1 MSLLASDLGGN
12 MCVNEQSTT
21 KCGYEKGGIKG
32 LYDSRGVWESFF
44 FLARVFPIVRE
55 LIFTVVV

>member
-1 MSLLASDLGGN
+1 MLTNNQARN
-12 MCVNEQSTT
+12 MG
-21 KCGYEKGGIKG
+21 KDGDGGIEG

-55 LIFTVVV
+55 LIFAVVV